1 MMRAVFATD
10 FLVLSVLLLIYLLI
24 ALTGMLIESFR
35 AFRLMSDE
43 ASKAHDLARNAIADR
58 EVWKAR
64 AECSGDRFWERNHRY
79 HVDDDEDEDFL
90 SEGE

>member
-35 AFRLMSDE
+35 AFRLMSD
-43 ASKAHDLARNAIADR
+43 
-58 EVWKAR
+58 
-64 AECSGDRFWERNHRY
+64 
-79 HVDDDEDEDFL
+79 
-90 SEGE
+90 